1 MATKKEKSP
10 QKFDFEKALEQLEKI
25 VSDLES
31 GELTLDESI
40 RAFEKGVELSRLC
53 QKRLEVAEERV
64 KKLIEKAEGEIDLEL
79 FEDEEGNPD
88 A

>member
-1 MATKKEKSP
+1 MAAKKDKPP

-31 GELTLDESI
+31 GELTLDKSI

-53 QKRLEVAEERV
+53 QKKLEVAEERV
-64 KKLIEKAEGEIDLEL
+64 KKLIEKADGEIDLEL
-79 FEDEEGNPD
+79 FEDEEGSID
-88 A
+88 V

>member
-1 MATKKEKSP
+1 MAAKKEKSP
-10 QKFDFEKALEQLEKI
+10 RKFDFEKALEQLEKI

-53 QKRLEVAEERV
+53 QKKLEAAEERV
-64 KKLIEKAEGEIDLEL
+64 KKLIEKTDGEIDFEL
-79 FEDEEGNPD
+79 FEDEEGIPD
-88 A
+88 V

>member
-1 MATKKEKSP
+1 M
-10 QKFDFEKALEQLEKI
+10 EQLEKI

-53 QKRLEVAEERV
+53 QKKLEAAEERV
-64 KKLIEKAEGEIDLEL
+64 KKLIEKTDGEIDFEL
-79 FEDEEGNPD
+79 FEDEEGIPD
-88 A
+88 V